1 MKKNA
6 QGDDLSIEDIISK
19 LPEIELA
26 NLDRISEVLDKAVD
40 DLGEWE
46 EMDETLEY
54 NLAE

>member
-6 QGDDLSIEDIISK
+6 QGDDLSIEDIINK
-19 LPEIELA
+19 LPAIELQ
-26 NLDRISEVLDKAVD
+26 NLDRVLDEVVD
-40 DLGEWE
+40 DEWE